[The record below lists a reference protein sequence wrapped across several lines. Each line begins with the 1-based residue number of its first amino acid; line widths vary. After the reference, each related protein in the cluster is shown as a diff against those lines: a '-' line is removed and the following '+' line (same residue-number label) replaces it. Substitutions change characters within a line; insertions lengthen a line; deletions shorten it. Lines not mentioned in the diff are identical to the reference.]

1 LHLTSL
7 KQPDQSEKTLSEIC
21 ESRAEEDDLDI
32 IRAERLTKRFEDL
45 VAVDDIAFTVRE
57 GECFGFLGPNGAG
70 KTTTMRMIQC
80 VSPLTS
86 GRLEVAGMDVTK
98 EERKIKEILG
108 VAPQET
114 NLDQDLTV
122 RDNLIM
128 FSSYFDIPKAE
139 AERRSD
145 ELLAF
150 FQLEV
155 KRDTDIDKLS
165 GGMKRRLLLA
175 RALINRP
182 RILILDEPTVGL
194 DPQARHLI
202 WEQLMRLRSQ
212 GSTIVLTTHYMDE
225 AERLCDRLVIMND
238 GKILAEGKP
247 SDLIRKHVGANIVE
261 VQNSPDVMS
270 CLKSNLKAQT
280 FEAIGETVL
289 ISTGEPQ
296 QVIDTLLRSC
306 GIVNA
311 SVRMATLEDV
321 FLKLT
326 GRTLRE

>member
-1 LHLTSL
+1 MKGELN
-7 KQPDQSEKTLSEIC
+7 
-21 ESRAEEDDLDI
+21 I
-32 IRAERLTKRFEDL
+32 IKAERLTKNFEDF
-45 VAVDDIAFTVRE
+45 VAVGGIDFTVRE

-80 VSPLTS
+80 VSPLSS
-86 GRLEVAGMDVTK
+86 GKLEVAGMDVV
-98 EERKIKEILG
+98 EDERKIKEILG

-122 RDNLIM
+122 RENLIV
-128 FSSYFDIPKAE
+128 FSRYFDIPKGE
-139 AERRSD
+139 AEKRSD
-145 ELLAF
+145 ELLSF
-150 FQLEV
+150 FQLEA

-182 RILILDEPTVGL
+182 KILILDEPTVGL

-238 GKILAEGKP
+238 GKILAEGSP
-247 SDLIRKHVGANIVE
+247 SELIMKHLGANIVE
-261 VQNSPDVMS
+261 VQNTPSVMS
-270 CLKSNLKAQT
+270 CLKGNLKAQT

-289 ISTGEPQ
+289 ISTAEPQ
-296 QVIDTLLRSC
+296 QVIDVLLKSC
-306 GIVNA
+306 GVVTA
-311 SVRMATLEDV
+311 SVRKATLEDV

>member
-1 LHLTSL
+1 MR
-7 KQPDQSEKTLSEIC
+7 QSEKTLLLKGKSQLPEKD
-21 ESRAEEDDLDI
+21 ELDI
-32 IRAERLTKRFEDL
+32 ITAEQLTKNFEDI
-45 VAVDDIAFTVRE
+45 VAVNGIAFRVRE

-80 VSPLTS
+80 VSPLSS
-86 GRLEVAGMDVTK
+86 GRLEVAGMDVVK
-98 EERKIKEILG
+98 DERKIKEILG

-122 RDNLIM
+122 RENLIVY
-128 FSSYFDIPKAE
+128 SRYFDIPKAE
-139 AERRSD
+139 AEKRSD
-145 ELLAF
+145 ELLSF
-150 FQLEV
+150 FQLEA

-182 RILILDEPTVGL
+182 RLLILDEPTVGL

-202 WEQLMRLRSQ
+202 WDQLMLLKSQ
-212 GSTIVLTTHYMDE
+212 GSTIVLTTHYMEE
-225 AERLCDRLVIMND
+225 AERLCDRLVIMD
-238 GKILAEGKP
+238 VGKILAEGSP
-247 SDLIRKHVGANIVE
+247 SELIQKHVGANIVE
-261 VQNSPDVMS
+261 AQNTHAVIS
-270 CLKSNLKAQT
+270 CLQRNLKAHT

-289 ISTGEPQ
+289 ISTDEPQ

-306 GIVNA
+306 GVVTA
-311 SVRMATLEDV
+311 SVRKATLEDV

-326 GRTLRE
+326 GRMLRE

>member
-1 LHLTSL
+1 MH
-7 KQPDQSEKTLSEIC
+7 QSEKTISVKG
-21 ESRAEEDDLDI
+21 ESRRPRKDELDI
-32 IRAERLTKRFEDL
+32 IKAERLTKDFEDF
-45 VAVDDIAFTVRE
+45 VAVAGIAFTVRE

-80 VSPLTS
+80 VSPPSS
-86 GRLEVAGMDVTK
+86 GKLEVAGMDAGRD
-98 EERKIKEILG
+98 ERRIKAILG
-108 VAPQET
+108 IAPQET

-122 RDNLIM
+122 RENLIVY
-128 FSSYFDIPKAE
+128 SRYFDIPKGE

-145 ELLAF
+145 ELLSF
-150 FQLEV
+150 FQLEA

-182 RILILDEPTVGL
+182 KILILDEPTVGL

-202 WEQLMRLRSQ
+202 WDQLMRLRSQ

-238 GKILAEGKP
+238 GKILAEGSP
-247 SDLIRKHVGANIVE
+247 SELILRHVGANIVE
-261 VQNSPDVMS
+261 VQNTPAVIS
-270 CLKSNLKAQT
+270 CLKSNLKSQT

-296 QVIDTLLRSC
+296 QVIDVLLRSC
-306 GIVNA
+306 GIVTA
-311 SVRMATLEDV
+311 SVRKATLEDV